1 MNALL
6 RPVFF
11 LSLSL
16 VLVPPSVAF
25 AGRPSVL
32 VNPHV
37 AGKGTAKT
45 IQQGIGMV
53 DPGGK
58 VMVLPGTYKEAIVI
72 DKALTLEPVG
82 GKSGQVIV
90 ETPDPPAI
98 PVIAIQITTPDPV
111 RIRGLTLHYGGVH
124 GIRGEGI
131 VDVTVEDVTVVA
143 VDPPL
148 GLGTGVSVANDPNPG
163 GRARLTVRDSFLDGG
178 VSCTTSPSACST
190 GTPPYPQTFTLSVRG
205 DVDLAAERNVIRRSG
220 GACIFVQ
227 PRNDLGGETNAEI
240 RDNDLDECH
249 PLGRA
254 GAIFVAPAGANN
266 PSANRPLTATGTV
279 NIVGNTIRN
288 SSRSCMT
295 TTGIS
300 YIVFDGRI
308 ERNRI
313 EGVVQACASDT
324 NRARPAGIWLGS
336 RLLPDLF
343 PRVDVTV
350 RFNDIVGNA
359 QAGLRVAANMTP
371 GVDASCNWWN
381 DASGPSGAGPGSGDA
396 LVVESGAAT
405 PDFTPWAAEPI
416 AAGHSTCD

>member
-1 MNALL
+1 
-6 RPVFF
+6 
-11 LSLSL
+11 
-16 VLVPPSVAF
+16 
-25 AGRPSVL
+25 
-32 VNPHV
+32 
-37 AGKGTAKT
+37 
-45 IQQGIGMV
+45 MV

-72 DKALTLEPVG
+72 DKALTLRAVG
-82 GKSGQVIV
+82 GESGEVIV
-90 ETPDPPAI
+90 APPGA
-98 PVIAIQITTPDPV
+98 PAIAIQITTPDPV
-111 RIRGLTLHYGGVH
+111 RIRGLTLHYGGLH

-143 VDPPL
+143 VNPPL
-148 GLGTGVSVANDPNPG
+148 GIGTGVSVANDSNPSGG

-190 GTPPYPQTFTLSVRG
+190 GTPPYPQTFTVSVRG

-295 TTGIS
+295 TTGIN

-313 EGVVQACASDT
+313 EGVVQACAADT

-336 RLLPDLF
+336 RLLSNLF
-343 PRVDVTV
+343 PRVGVTV

-359 QAGLRVAANMTP
+359 HAGLDVAANMTP
-371 GVDASCNWWN
+371 AVDAKCNWWN
-381 DASGPSGAGPGSGDA
+381 DARGPSLAGLPVRGDA

-405 PDFTPWAAEPI
+405 PIFDPWATEPV
-416 AAGHSTCD
+416 AAGQSTCD

>member
-1 MNALL
+1 VNALL
-6 RPVFF
+6 RLVFF
-11 LSLSL
+11 LGLSL

-25 AGRPSVL
+25 AGRPSVI
-32 VNPHV
+32 VNPHF
-37 AGKGTAKT
+37 AGNGTAKT

-72 DKALTLEPVG
+72 DKALTLRAVG
-82 GKSGQVIV
+82 GESGEVIV
-90 ETPDPPAI
+90 APPDAPA
-98 PVIAIQITTPDPV
+98 IAIQITTPDPV
-111 RIRGLTLHYGGVH
+111 RIRGLTLHYSGFH

-143 VDPPL
+143 VNPPL
-148 GLGTGVSVANDPNPG
+148 GVGTGVSVVNDPNPSGG

-190 GTPPYPQTFTLSVRG
+190 GTPPYPQTFTVSVRG

-254 GAIFVAPAGANN
+254 GAIFVAPAGMNN
-266 PSANRPLTATGTV
+266 PSATRPLTATGTV

-295 TTGIS
+295 STAIS
-300 YIVFDGRI
+300 YIVFGGRI

-313 EGVVQACASDT
+313 EGVVQACASAT
-324 NRARPAGIWLGS
+324 NRARPAGVWLGS

-359 QAGLRVAANMTP
+359 HAGLGVAANMTP
-371 GVDASCNWWN
+371 AVDASCNWWN
-381 DASGPSGAGPGSGDA
+381 DASGPSGQGPGSGDA
-396 LVVESGAAT
+396 LVADSEAAT

-416 AAGHSTCD
+416 AAGQSTCD